1 MINLKANKEFN
12 DYLVHQLLVLADD
25 MDIVNRQVQLIREGK
40 KMSTPTNL
48 FEVIRSKQVF
58 RDTYD
63 NLSKSDL
70 MRLGLSELSYS
81 DFENSCEN
89 VFLTKV
95 GKGLMSEAISI
106 YILSESFVNS
116 EVYKADLDTDIDE
129 KVDIIL
135 ESNSDSKIDET
146 ILFQVKTFETKYEIQ
161 DMSFDSLYD
170 ELSEKIIK
178 EKEMHDDNYYH
189 IVVHI
194 NRSNRNG
201 KWKYVRDV
209 YILDSD
215 FEMNLVHS
223 FVGLTVSTVSPE
235 YLLHYVKLNSNEKD
249 ETEAQD
255 DFTCNNCCEEIHFSR
270 IEKDN
275 INYCSIECLFNDLEI
290 KQKLI

>member
-12 DYLVHQLLVLADD
+12 DYLVHQLIVLADD

-40 KMSTPTNL
+40 KMSTPTSL
-48 FEVIRSKQVF
+48 FEVIRSTQSF

-70 MRLGLSELSYS
+70 MRLGLSELSYG

-89 VFLTKV
+89 VFLSKV
-95 GKGLMSEAISI
+95 GKGLMSEAITI
-106 YILSESFVNS
+106 HILSESFVNS
-116 EVYKADLDTDIDE
+116 EVCKTDLDTDINE
-129 KVDIIL
+129 KVDIVV
-135 ESNSDSKIDET
+135 ESKNDSKLDEA
-146 ILFQVKTFETKYEIQ
+146 ILIQVKTFETKYEIQ
-161 DMSFDSLYD
+161 DMSFDSLYA
-170 ELSEKIIK
+170 ELREKIAK
-178 EKEMHDDNYYH
+178 EKEMHGDNYYH
-189 IVVHI
+189 AIVHI

-235 YLLHYVKLNSNEKD
+235 YVLHYVKHNSNEKD
-249 ETEAQD
+249 EIEVQD
-255 DFTCNNCCEEIHFSR
+255 GFTCNNCCEEIHFSR